1 MTKAEFIKRA
11 EFALKGDH
19 PPPASGDLVDSLIY
33 RAAATISDEIEPL
46 ELVECDKR
54 FFEVY
59 RHIDEYYF
67 IRKFEIYDDSF
78 GYDDENLNSA
88 LLYLFCF
95 SISSVL
101 QNQNYF
107 ISLARKAMMA
117 YQATIYDG
125 YEVNDLQKALNK
137 WGYAKPYVVTKALNA
152 YYKWDEVF
160 LSELDFYLSDNSKI
174 RGLSVE
180 KFIKHFIDYQN
191 GVAVSERNDIKDL
204 DRVMSERMGNG
215 NSKSI
220 YTNLSRNFR

>member
-19 PPPASGDLVDSLIY
+19 PPPASGDLIDSLIY

-67 IRKFEIYDDSF
+67 IRKFKIYDDSF

-95 SISSVL
+95 RVSAIA
-101 QNQNYF
+101 QNQSYF

-125 YEVNDLQKALNK
+125 YEVNDLQKALSR

-152 YYKWDEVF
+152 YYEWDEGF

-180 KFIKHFIDYQN
+180 KFIQHFIDYQN
-191 GVAVSERNDIKDL
+191 GVTSSQRADIKDL
-204 DRVMSERMGNG
+204 DRVMSERV
-215 NSKSI
+215 
-220 YTNLSRNFR
+220 R

>member
-19 PPPASGDLVDSLIY
+19 PPPADMSLCDTLIY

-67 IRKFEIYDDSF
+67 IRKFKIYNDSF

-117 YQATIYDG
+117 YQAAIYDG
-125 YEVNDLQKALNK
+125 YEVDNLQSALNK

-152 YYKWDEVF
+152 YYKWDEAF

-180 KFIKHFIDYQN
+180 KFVQHFIDYQN
-191 GVAVSERNDIKDL
+191 GVAVSERDDIKDL
-204 DRVMSERMGNG
+204 DRVMSERV
-215 NSKSI
+215 
-220 YTNLSRNFR
+220 R